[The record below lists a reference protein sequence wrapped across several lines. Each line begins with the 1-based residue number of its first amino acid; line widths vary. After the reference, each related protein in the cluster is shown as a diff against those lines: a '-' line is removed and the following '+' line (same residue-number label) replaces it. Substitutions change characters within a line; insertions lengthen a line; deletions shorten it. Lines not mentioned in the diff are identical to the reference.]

1 MATVTL
7 ISAISIIRVLLI
19 GRVGQGPISVPGV
32 KAGDAVVIFSKDNR
46 TVNPFAVTFEHFIT
60 VDDEIQQF
68 NVGDLTTDTFDLLLL
83 RGA

>member
-1 MATVTL
+1 MATVSVTTTMTV
-7 ISAISIIRVLLI
+7 IKVSMI

-32 KAGDAVVIFSKDNR
+32 KAGDAVVIISKDNR
-46 TVNPFAVTFEHFIT
+46 TVNPFAVTFEHFVS

-83 RGA
+83 RF